1 MVAAAAAVLM
11 PTPAAAAGMTPVEAA
26 AAAAVAVADQ
36 PGDNTVEV
44 PVALLQQLMAQQQS
58 LQRQLLLLTAE
69 VCVSGPPA
77 LHRAAAAAQ
86 QDDSVSLSAGS
97 KGVFTLGYATSAS
110 SGTGTM
116 ARARSA
122 AGYATAAAAPAAAA
136 SASARG
142 SFVSR
147 WAGLDC
153 NLPRNGLSLVPSAT
167 WAATLYYEGHNGYPA
182 WKDREEEQEQASQR
196 GELGPQQSWRSGR
209 RRTWH
214 QFVRAMQLVEEVAK
228 REQCTPIQAAKL
240 VDQCLEARQVGK
252 ARKKSFAC
260 LGRSDKAESVRQM
273 LGLPAKPES
282 S

>member
-1 MVAAAAAVLM
+1 M
-11 PTPAAAAGMTPVEAA
+11 EAA

-167 WAATLYYEGHNGYPA
+167 WVSLCRPPCCRCAAAAYAVGAAAPA
-182 WKDREEEQEQASQR
+182 
-196 GELGPQQSWRSGR
+196 L
-209 RRTWH
+209 
-214 QFVRAMQLVEEVAK
+214 
-228 REQCTPIQAAKL
+228 
-240 VDQCLEARQVGK
+240 
-252 ARKKSFAC
+252 
-260 LGRSDKAESVRQM
+260 
-273 LGLPAKPES
+273 
-282 S
+282 

>member
-1 MVAAAAAVLM
+1 MPTPAAAAGMTPVAAAAAVLM

-122 AGYATAAAAPAAAA
+122 AGSGTCGSGTCGSGKRLSKGLVCQQVGWPRLQPAP
-136 SASARG
+136 
-142 SFVSR
+142 
-147 WAGLDC
+147 
-153 NLPRNGLSLVPSAT
+153 
-167 WAATLYYEGHNGYPA
+167 
-182 WKDREEEQEQASQR
+182 QR
-196 GELGPQQSWRSGR
+196 PELGAERHMGKPVPPALLPLRCGSRCRWRC
-209 RRTWH
+209 RTCP
-214 QFVRAMQLVEEVAK
+214 V
-228 REQCTPIQAAKL
+228 
-240 VDQCLEARQVGK
+240 
-252 ARKKSFAC
+252 SN
-260 LGRSDKAESVRQM
+260 
-273 LGLPAKPES
+273 S
-282 S
+282 SLL